1 VNIPTP
7 HSIPT
12 LAKKRSSANNLSLNP
27 SNCINHRKNREF
39 SSSKNLETT
48 APGILPARIAA
59 AKSCGKLSTDRFASA
74 KTIIASSLFLS
85 SALSPSPL
93 WLLLSLLSPPPPPP
107 PEGGGWL
114 MPPYPPP
121 EEAAMKRGRRWS
133 LWWWW
138 RRGEEGKGEGRERRR
153 WRW

>member
-1 VNIPTP
+1 MNIPTP

-93 WLLLSLLSPPPPPP
+93 WLLLSLLSPPPPP
-107 PEGGGWL
+107 EGGGWL

-121 EEAAMKRGRRWS
+121 EEVAMKRGRRWS
-133 LWWWW
+133 LWWWRW
-138 RRGEEGKGEGRERRR
+138 RGEEGKGEGRERRR